1 MAMKTFKAK
10 VGAVGPSAAWSRI
23 QLPFNVE
30 KEYGSK
36 GRVSV
41 KMVLGGETFHTSIF
55 PNGDG
60 THHMMFNKA
69 MQKASGVAPGNTVTI
84 AMERDKGEEPDIPA
98 PLKAALK
105 TSKDAA
111 TKFKALSP
119 ACKREYANWIL
130 SAKRDETRVDRSAK
144 TVKMVLAGKKRP
156 SD

>member
-1 MAMKTFKAK
+1 VKSFKAK
-10 VGAVGPSAAWSRI
+10 VRAKGPNKAWSFVD
-23 QLPFNVE
+23 LPFDVE
-30 KEYGSK
+30 KEFGAK

-41 KMVLGGETFHTSIF
+41 KASLGRETFHTSIF

-60 THHMMFNKA
+60 THHLMFNKA
-69 MQKASGVAPGNTVTI
+69 MQKASGAGDGATVAITL
-84 AMERDKGEEPDIPA
+84 ERDKGEEPDIPA

-105 TSKDAA
+105 GNAA
-111 TKFKALSP
+111 AAARFKALTPS
-119 ACKREYANWIL
+119 CRREYLNWIL

>member
-1 MAMKTFKAK
+1 MKTFKAK
-10 VGAVGPSAAWSRI
+10 VAAIGPGAAWSRI
-23 QLPFNVE
+23 HLPFDVE
-30 KEYGSK
+30 KEYGAK

-60 THHMMFNKA
+60 THHVMFNKA
-69 MQKASGVAPGNTVTI
+69 MQKASGAAAGDTVKI
-84 AMERDKGEEPDIPA
+84 AMERDQGEEPEIPA
-98 PLKAALK
+98 ALEAALK

-111 TKFKALSP
+111 AKFKALSP

-130 SAKRDETRVDRSAK
+130 SAKRDETRIDRSAK